1 MEAQRGYGK
10 GLARSAC
17 AHRDRPIEESIT
29 EFRAMRDG
37 KYKPMEASLRMKQD
51 ILGNE
56 NPQMWDLAAYR
67 VLEDNDHFRT
77 GTKWRIYPTYGE
89 FFLNAMTRM
98 PRANFC
104 FVRFHPLLG

>member
-10 GLARSAC
+10 GLPRSAC

-89 FFLNAMTRM
+89 LNAGTHMLG
-98 PRANFC
+98 ANFILS
-104 FVRFHPLLG
+104 RFHPLLGR

>member
-10 GLARSAC
+10 GLPRSAC

-89 FFLNAMTRM
+89 FEYHAVVAQGSFY
-98 PRANFC
+98 FQ
-104 FVRFHPLLG
+104 RFHPLLG